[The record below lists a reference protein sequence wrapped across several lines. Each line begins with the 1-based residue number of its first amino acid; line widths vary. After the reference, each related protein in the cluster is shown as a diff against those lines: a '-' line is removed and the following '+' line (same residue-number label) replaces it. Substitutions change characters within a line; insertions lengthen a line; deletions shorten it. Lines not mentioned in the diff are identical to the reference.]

1 MWRGAVKLLLWS
13 LCITLGLMASGGVLD
28 APLIVALLMSV
39 SVSAFSE
46 WCTPRWYV
54 ALPTMAFLLASIV
67 FPVLVPFLPLSS
79 CDVGALLGDRRR
91 QNDMYR
97 GAEAM
102 RRLRF
107 LRWLVYCMWL
117 VSVAA
122 CLMHGDGGDFGLRAV
137 IALSS
142 VIAFGL
148 GLMMASMRIASLH
161 LIRVDDARKDALRRI
176 HTDKLDM
183 EAERSRSVQHATLLE
198 RTRIARE
205 IHDSVGHLLTRGI
218 MQAHADL
225 VMAQSAGD
233 ASGAKA
239 FESLEETIAEA
250 MTMLRESVH
259 DLDEQGN
266 DFIHQIDVA
275 AHSLDLGRGNADIA
289 AEEAPDALR
298 VHLENGIDDAPVVVT
313 RCFAMSIREALNN
326 VLRHSAAHRVDVV
339 LRDMPALWQLVV
351 QDDGGVHEMH
361 GRSGRE
367 MLRTV
372 AANEALNDH
381 RGMGLAD
388 IESRA
393 RELGGSSL
401 CGPYAGGWRVF
412 VSIPKQAWQGGIRD
426 GVSSKDAT
434 LNGIAAQSHG
444 TGRS

>member
-1 MWRGAVKLLLWS
+1 
-13 LCITLGLMASGGVLD
+13 
-28 APLIVALLMSV
+28 
-39 SVSAFSE
+39 
-46 WCTPRWYV
+46 
-54 ALPTMAFLLASIV
+54 
-67 FPVLVPFLPLSS
+67 
-79 CDVGALLGDRRR
+79 
-91 QNDMYR
+91 
-97 GAEAM
+97 
-102 RRLRF
+102 
-107 LRWLVYCMWL
+107 
-117 VSVAA
+117 
-122 CLMHGDGGDFGLRAV
+122 
-137 IALSS
+137 
-142 VIAFGL
+142 
-148 GLMMASMRIASLH
+148 
-161 LIRVDDARKDALRRI
+161 
-176 HTDKLDM
+176 
-183 EAERSRSVQHATLLE
+183 
-198 RTRIARE
+198 
-205 IHDSVGHLLTRGI
+205 
-218 MQAHADL
+218 QAHADL

>member
-13 LCITLGLMASGGVLD
+13 LCVALGMMASGGVLD
-28 APLIVALLMSV
+28 ACFIVALLMSV

-46 WCTPRWYV
+46 WCMPRWYV
-54 ALPTMAFLLASIV
+54 ALPTMGFVLASIF
-67 FPVLVPFLPLSS
+67 FPVLVPFLPLLS
-79 CDVGALLGDRRR
+79 CDVGALFGDRQR
-91 QNDMYR
+91 QSDMYR
-97 GAEAM
+97 DARALQ
-102 RRLRF
+102 RLRI

-117 VSVAA
+117 ASLAV
-122 CLMHGDGGDFGLRAV
+122 CLVRRGNDDLGLRAV
-137 IALSS
+137 IAVSS
-142 VIAFGL
+142 LIAFGL
-148 GLMMASMRIASLH
+148 GLMMASLRIASLR
-161 LIRVDDARKDALRRI
+161 LVRVEDARMDALRRI

-218 MQAHADL
+218 MQAHAERVL
-225 VMAQSAGD
+225 AQSAGD
-233 ASGAKA
+233 ASGANA
-239 FESLEETIAEA
+239 FEALEGTIAEA

-266 DFIHQIDVA
+266 DFIHQIEVA
-275 AHSLDLGRGNADIA
+275 AHSLDMSQGNADVDA
-289 AEEAPDALR
+289 GGPPDALQVR
-298 VHLENGIDDAPVVVT
+298 LENGIDDAPVAVT

-326 VLRHSAAHRVDVV
+326 TLRHSAARRVDVV

-351 QDDGGVHEMH
+351 QDDGGGHTMH

-367 MLRTV
+367 MLRTLG
-372 AANEALNDH
+372 ADGLRNDH

-388 IESRA
+388 IDSRA

-412 VSIPKQAWQGGIRD
+412 VSIPKPAWRGGI
-426 GVSSKDAT
+426 
-434 LNGIAAQSHG
+434 QSRTASEG
-444 TGRS
+444 